1 MVHTTWCI
9 QTNVF
14 NKEKKKEKERKKETV
29 NESWNAGFA
38 LHASGRNTLK
48 WPESGHPKYDEA
60 MTKSRNWRGIR
71 FRIHAERQGWNET

>member
-1 MVHTTWCI
+1 
-9 QTNVF
+9 
-14 NKEKKKEKERKKETV
+14 V

-60 MTKSRNWRGIR
+60 MTKSRNWRGIG